1 MTEAFSHSLQGN
13 LKGEIFVTS
22 LKIRPSLFIVL
33 FFLLCLAAR
42 IVELLVIR
50 TDQSVVGEAFIHKL
64 LGIALLAGALYVW
77 RLKWRDI
84 GFRGDKAARGIA
96 FGLLLG
102 AGAFAVAYG
111 VELFMQMHGG
121 SAPSL
126 SFYATSYGLAGNSAM
141 QSGLLF
147 ILICIIGNIINVVME
162 DGVFRGLFMR
172 LFGEKRSFVAS
183 MLLSSVLFGI
193 WHGLLPLR
201 SFLDGEQS
209 STGALM
215 SALLL
220 IVTSFV
226 FGVELC
232 LLCKWEGSL
241 WTGMTVHF
249 INNASANLLHVVT
262 SSGVDELQTVRI
274 AIAQTILFVV
284 ALALVLAQRKKRRE
298 A

>member
-1 MTEAFSHSLQGN
+1 LR
-13 LKGEIFVTS
+13 V
-22 LKIRPSLFIVL
+22 
-33 FFLLCLAAR
+33 
-42 IVELLVIR
+42 VELLVIR
-50 TDQSVVGEAFIHKL
+50 TDQSIVGEAFIHKL
-64 LGIALLAGALYVW
+64 LGIALLAVALWIW

-84 GFRGDKAARGIA
+84 GFRGDKAVRGIA

-111 VELFMQMHGG
+111 VELFVQLRGG
-121 SAPSL
+121 NAPSL
-126 SFYATSYGLAGNSAM
+126 SFYATSYGLAGNSAL

-147 ILICIIGNIINVVME
+147 VLICIIGNVINVVME

-183 MLLSSVLFGI
+183 LLLSSALFGI

-209 STGALM
+209 GTGAIM

-232 LLCKWEGSL
+232 LFCKWEGSL

-249 INNASANLLHVVT
+249 INNASVNLLHVVT
-262 SSGVDELQTVRI
+262 VSGVDELQTARI
-274 AIAQTILFVV
+274 AIAQTILFVA
-284 ALALVLAQRKKRRE
+284 ALALVLAQRRKRME
-298 A
+298 AQAYEQI

>member
-1 MTEAFSHSLQGN
+1 MTSARI
-13 LKGEIFVTS
+13 KPAV
-22 LKIRPSLFIVL
+22 FILL
-33 FFLLCLAAR
+33 FFLLCFALR
-42 IVELLVIR
+42 VVELLVIR

-64 LGIALLAGALYVW
+64 LGIALLAGALWFW

-96 FGLLLG
+96 LGLLFG
-102 AGAFAVAYG
+102 AGAFAIAYG
-111 VELFMQMHGG
+111 VELFVQTRGG
-121 SAPSL
+121 GAPSL
-126 SFYATSYGLAGNSAM
+126 SFYATSYGLAGNSAL
-141 QSGLLF
+141 QGGLLF
-147 ILICIIGNIINVVME
+147 VLICVLGNIINVVME

-172 LFGEKRSFVAS
+172 LFGEKRSFVTS
-183 MLLSSVLFGI
+183 MILSSVLFGI

-209 STGALM
+209 GMGAFM

-241 WTGMTVHF
+241 WAGMTVHF
-249 INNASANLLHVVT
+249 INNASVNLLHVVT
-262 SSGVDELQTVRI
+262 TSGVDELQTVRI
-274 AIAQTILFVV
+274 TIAQTILFVA
-284 ALALVLAQRKKRRE
+284 ALALVLAQRRKRRKTE
-298 A
+298 VHEQI